1 MSSPVHRQT
10 YEYGA
15 VLLVVTF
22 LASWP
27 SSLGYTLSPSTSPAA
42 LHAQNSLSSFRPSY
56 RRSSHNILTA
66 TRNSPI
72 NLSMVASR
80 TDSQVLSNV
89 AEQQQTDSKSYWRI
103 KRVKGLHLAA
113 EKGYVDLT
121 YIDIPSKSPEAAC
134 PVLILHGLLGSSR
147 NFLGWANTLS
157 ERLAKPR
164 RIIIPDL
171 RNHGESPHTRSMGY
185 VSMAQDVISLLDR
198 MGIERCCVI
207 GHSMGGKVAATLALL
222 HPTRV
227 ESVAILDI
235 APADYSKAL
244 GKGSETW
251 RDIAVTINSLYGL
264 PLEEVKDKR
273 HADELLAASIQ
284 DPLLRAFALTNLVKE
299 DQAWKW
305 RIGIQNIKRNMG
317 IIGGFDL
324 GQGLQQPASVL
335 GLSFPGDAFFV
346 QGGKSPF
353 IRSRHLEEIMRLFP
367 NFTLQTIRNAGHWVH
382 SEDPETTLQNVQ
394 NFLDR

>member
-1 MSSPVHRQT
+1 
-10 YEYGA
+10 
-15 VLLVVTF
+15 
-22 LASWP
+22 
-27 SSLGYTLSPSTSPAA
+27 
-42 LHAQNSLSSFRPSY
+42 
-56 RRSSHNILTA
+56 
-66 TRNSPI
+66 
-72 NLSMVASR
+72 MVMA
-80 TDSQVLSNV
+80 
-89 AEQQQTDSKSYWRI
+89 SKSYWRI

-121 YIDIPSKSPEAAC
+121 YIDIRAAGQ
-134 PVLILHGLLGSSR
+134 GLEDLLMT
-147 NFLGWANTLS
+147 FA

-207 GHSMGGKVAATLALL
+207 GHSMGGKVCTATEREEEEDL
-222 HPTRV
+222 TEGSRV

-367 NFTLQTIRNAGHWVH
+367 NFTLQVVNGGRGGAEQREGMSEGGRVSGEGNSGIECWGSRGGGGSGQEKQERRWDREQGWTGEETIRNAGHWVH